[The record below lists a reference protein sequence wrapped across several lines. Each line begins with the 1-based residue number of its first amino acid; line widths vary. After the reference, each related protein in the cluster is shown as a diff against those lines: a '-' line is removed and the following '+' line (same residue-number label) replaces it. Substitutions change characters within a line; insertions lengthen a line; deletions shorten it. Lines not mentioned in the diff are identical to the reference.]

1 MIGMVAYSSN
11 AVWLVFVAGLL
22 VLIGAVTSLLPGP
35 KDFTPPTVD
44 LFYSDKGAVFR
55 GTVDIGVYAE
65 DESGIER
72 VEISL
77 DCTLPIASFTAPPYT
92 VVWDTTPL
100 PVKGYT
106 LCATAWDR
114 TGLSSRV
121 RREVTV
127 VR

>member
-1 MIGMVAYSSN
+1 MVAYSSN
-11 AVWLVFVAGLL
+11 AVWLVFAAALL
-22 VLIGAVTSLLPGP
+22 VLIGAITSLLPSP

-44 LFYSDKGAVFR
+44 IFYSDKGAVFR

-65 DESGIER
+65 DDSGIER

-92 VVWDTTPL
+92 AVWDTTPL
-100 PVKGYT
+100 PVKRYT
-106 LCATAWDR
+106 LCVTAWDR
-114 TGLSSRV
+114 AGLSSRV
-121 RREVTV
+121 TREVNV

>member
-1 MIGMVAYSSN
+1 MVARFPN
-11 AVWLVFVAGLL
+11 AAWFLSVVGLAAVISVF
-22 VLIGAVTSLLPGP
+22 ISLLPGP

-77 DCTLPIASFTAPPYT
+77 DCAIPIASFTAPPYT
-92 VVWDTTPL
+92 AVWDTTPL
-100 PVKGYT
+100 PVKRYT

-121 RREVTV
+121 RREVNV